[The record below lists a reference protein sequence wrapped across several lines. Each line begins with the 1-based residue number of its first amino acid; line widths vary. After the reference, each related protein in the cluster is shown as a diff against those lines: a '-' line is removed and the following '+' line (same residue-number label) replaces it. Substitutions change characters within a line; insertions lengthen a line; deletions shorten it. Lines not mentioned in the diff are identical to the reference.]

1 MKDVDKQLVKDINAC
16 LDEQV
21 FIHQHVIEQ
30 VKKVKK
36 ELTSK
41 SNDVSWIVKLFADNG
56 VEICGYDL
64 SAFRA
69 PIEDDNQRHVDKEG
83 NFVYYVDKSNLQDNL
98 VYSTIVF
105 HVKHPDNDVII
116 NVIADYVITEDVY
129 YLKNKTKKES
139 TSKGYEMF
147 FCLYRK
153 NDSRK
158 ETVNKNSGKLN
169 MVRNCVYSIQNKARA
184 SRTTPYITKDS
195 DKTDIECF
203 FHILHALLSLK
214 TTDDA
219 KKFKEGTIPAIISN
233 LDMLNSVDHAF
244 EQEYECHHR
253 FTKSR

>member
-41 SNDVSWIVKLFADNG
+41 SNDVSWIVKLFKDND

-69 PIEDDNQRHVDKEG
+69 PIEDDNQRHVDKDG

-129 YLKNKTKKES
+129 YLKNKTKIET
-139 TSKGYEMF
+139 TSKGYEMY
-147 FCLYRK
+147 FCLYR
-153 NDSRK
+153 NNNSQK

-184 SRTTPYITKDS
+184 SETTPYITKDS

-214 TTDDA
+214 TADDA

>member
-41 SNDVSWIVKLFADNG
+41 SNELSWIVKLFEDNG
-56 VEICGYDL
+56 VEICGYNL
-64 SAFRA
+64 SAFRE
-69 PIEDDNQRHVDKEG
+69 PIEDENQRHVDKNG

-98 VYSTIVF
+98 VYSTVVF
-105 HVKHPDNDVII
+105 YVKHPDNDVII
-116 NVIADYVITEDVY
+116 NVTAKYVNYENVY
-129 YLKNKTKKES
+129 ILKNKTKIEN
-139 TSKGYEMF
+139 TSKGYE
-147 FCLYRK
+147 LYFRLYK
-153 NDSRK
+153 DNTSRK
-158 ETVNKNSGKLN
+158 ETVNRNSGKLN
-169 MVRNCVYSIQNKARA
+169 MVRNCVNSIQNKSRA
-184 SRTTPYITKDS
+184 SLIPYITKDS

-214 TTDDA
+214 TPADA

-233 LDMLNSVDHAF
+233 MEMLNSVDRAF
-244 EQEYECHHR
+244 EQEYESHHCY
-253 FTKSR
+253 TKSR

>member
-69 PIEDDNQRHVDKEG
+69 PIEDENQRHVDKNG

-98 VYSTIVF
+98 VYSTIIF

-116 NVIADYVITEDVY
+116 NVIANYVVYEDVY
-129 YLKNKTKKES
+129 ILKNKKRVES
-139 TSKGYEMF
+139 TSKGYEMY
-147 FCLYRK
+147 FCLYKK

-158 ETVNKNSGKLN
+158 ETVNKNSGKAN
-169 MVRNCVYSIQNKARA
+169 MVRNCVNSIQNKSRA
-184 SRTTPYITKDS
+184 SLTTPYITKDS
-195 DKTDIECF
+195 DKTDIDCF

-214 TTDDA
+214 TPSDA
-219 KKFKEGTIPAIISN
+219 KRFKEGTIPAIISN
-233 LDMLNSVDHAF
+233 LDMLNSVDRAF
-244 EQEYECHHR
+244 AQEYESHHCY
-253 FTKSR
+253 TKGR

>member
-41 SNDVSWIVKLFADNG
+41 SNDVSWIIKLFEDND

-69 PIEDDNQRHVDKEG
+69 PIEDDNQRHVDKDG

-129 YLKNKTKKES
+129 YLKNKTKME
-139 TSKGYEMF
+139 TISKGYEMY
-147 FCLYRK
+147 FCLYR
-153 NDSRK
+153 NNNSRK
-158 ETVNKNSGKLN
+158 ETVNKNSGKVN

-233 LDMLNSVDHAF
+233 LDMLDSVDRAF
-244 EQEYECHHR
+244 DQEYECHHR
-253 FTKSR
+253 FKKSR

>member
-1 MKDVDKQLVKDINAC
+1 MKNVDKQLVKDINAC

-41 SNDVSWIVKLFADNG
+41 SNDISWIVKLFADNG

-64 SAFRA
+64 SAFRE
-69 PIEDDNQRHVDKEG
+69 PIEDENQRHVDKDG

-98 VYSTIVF
+98 VYSTVIF
-105 HVKHPDNDVII
+105 YVKHPDNDVII
-116 NVIADYVITEDVY
+116 NVTAVYVNYENVY
-129 YLKNKTKKES
+129 ILKNKTKVEN
-139 TSKGYEMF
+139 TSKGYE
-147 FCLYRK
+147 LYFRLYK
-153 NDSRK
+153 DNNSRK

-169 MVRNCVYSIQNKARA
+169 MVRNCVNSIQNKSRA
-184 SRTTPYITKDS
+184 SLTPYITKDS

-214 TTDDA
+214 TPTDA

-233 LDMLNSVDHAF
+233 MEMLNSVDRAF
-244 EQEYECHHR
+244 EQEYESHHCY
-253 FTKSR
+253 TKSR

>member
-41 SNDVSWIVKLFADNG
+41 SNDVFWIVKLFADNG

-69 PIEDDNQRHVDKEG
+69 PIEDDNQRHVDKDG

-98 VYSTIVF
+98 VYSRIIF

-129 YLKNKTKKES
+129 YLKDKTKTET
-139 TSKGYEMF
+139 TSKGYEMC
-147 FCLYRK
+147 FCLYR
-153 NDSRK
+153 NNNSQK

-184 SRTTPYITKDS
+184 SRTTPYIRKDS

-233 LDMLNSVDHAF
+233 LDMLNTVDHAF
-244 EQEYECHHR
+244 EHEYECHHR

>member
-1 MKDVDKQLVKDINAC
+1 MKDVNKQLMKDINAC

-41 SNDVSWIVKLFADNG
+41 SNELSWIIKLFEDNG
-56 VEICGYDL
+56 IEICGYNL
-64 SAFRA
+64 SAFRE
-69 PIEDDNQRHVDKEG
+69 PIEDENQRHVDKNG

-98 VYSTIVF
+98 VYSTIIF

-116 NVIADYVITEDVY
+116 NVIANYVVY
-129 YLKNKTKKES
+129 ENVYILKNKKRVES

-147 FCLYRK
+147 FRLYRD

-169 MVRNCVYSIQNKARA
+169 MVRNCVYSIQNKAR
-184 SRTTPYITKDS
+184 SSLTTPYITKDS
-195 DKTDIECF
+195 DETDIACF

-214 TTDDA
+214 TSSDA
-219 KKFKEGTIPAIISN
+219 KRFKEGTIPAIISN
-233 LDMLNSVDHAF
+233 LDMLNSVDRAF
-244 EQEYECHHR
+244 AQEYESHHCY
-253 FTKSR
+253 TKGR